1 MTATRRVLCL
11 CGSLRRVSSNRAALE
26 AARELAGLDVWSP
39 PGAPSLHDTS
49 SPHDPLP
56 PFDTASPFDT
66 PSPQRLP
73 TAEGLVKL
81 GSSAF
86 GGTEP
91 KALDDSLRS
100 PLRGQPSAVQG
111 AQGPLLSCFRR
122 NDGWVMLDL
131 QLYDGMAALPLFNPD
146 DEVGPLPA
154 PVLALREAVGQA
166 DALLVACPEY
176 AHGVPGAFK
185 NLLDWLVGSLEFPG
199 KPVLLLNASA
209 RGSYH
214 AQEALAE
221 ILRTMSAALLT
232 SAPVPVALPGA
243 GCTVERVLAD
253 VERCAELRVALDILA
268 EIPPHP

>member
-26 AARELAGLDVWSP
+26 AARALAGLDARSLL
-39 PGAPSLHDTS
+39 GASLLHDTP
-49 SPHDPLP
+49 SPHN
-56 PFDTASPFDT
+56 T
-66 PSPQRLP
+66 PSPQR
-73 TAEGLVKL
+73 KL

-91 KALDDSLRS
+91 KALD
-100 PLRGQPSAVQG
+100 
-111 AQGPLLSCFRR
+111 SCFRR

-146 DEVGPLPA
+146 DEADPLPA
-154 PVLALREAVGQA
+154 PVQALREAVGQA

-221 ILRTMSAALLT
+221 ILRTMSAKLL
-232 SAPVPVALPGA
+232 SARPCPVALPGA
-243 GCTVERVLAD
+243 GCTAEQVLAHA
-253 VERCAELRVALDILA
+253 ERRAELQVALDVLVVALA
-268 EIPPHP
+268 APDPSADTR